1 MLKVLLFIILT
12 LPALKVHAKSCEVYG
27 ISDSP
32 QNLSCSFPNLTVE
45 LNCRKGRYYL
55 NQTPVS
61 VAFHMDVADDGPSPL
76 VFKTPQMQLTVLM
89 YENIQAELE
98 MPKAQ
103 VSGTCK

>member
-1 MLKVLLFIILT
+1 MQKVLLCILLT
-12 LPALKVHAKSCEVYG
+12 LPALEIHARSCNVYG

-32 QNLSCSFPNLTVE
+32 QELICSFPSLTVE
-45 LNCRKGRYYL
+45 LNCRRGRYYL

-76 VFKTPQMQLTVLM
+76 IFKTSDMQLTVLM
-89 YENIQAELE
+89 DDIIQAELA
-98 MPKAQ
+98 MPKSQ